1 MRFEIVIIVITALV
15 IANIYTDGK
24 YLRLA
29 LTWKKYY
36 QMIGVGLFGLVLIY
50 LLRKNPDRAKDIIET
65 SNEYLKNV
73 PIDKDSYNFIHPI
86 MDFTSKQQYAQH
98 GQSIT
103 NNDPRLYKYQQKVMN
118 SGGKG
123 TKRSVSETKE
133 EICSCQ
139 TKLELW
145 RL

>member
-86 MDFTSKQQYAQH
+86 MDFTSKQQYAQTW
-98 GQSIT
+98 SID
-103 NNDPRLYKYQQKVMN
+103 NKQ
-118 SGGKG
+118 
-123 TKRSVSETKE
+123 
-133 EICSCQ
+133 
-139 TKLELW
+139 
-145 RL
+145 